1 MSVESY
7 QSEKEKDF
15 NVEAAASYSGLVSVG
30 ADFKMD
36 SSQKEAASQFSKS
49 VETETITVGAPPP
62 EDGKASTWASTV
74 KDNPV
79 PMEYNLESIENLFT
93 ENFMGILNVDYDRIR
108 YNMKEYISQLEYCK
122 HL

>member
-1 MSVESY
+1 
-7 QSEKEKDF
+7 
-15 NVEAAASYSGLVSVG
+15 
-30 ADFKMD
+30 MD
-36 SSQKEAASQFSKS
+36 PSQKEAASQFSKS
-49 VETETITVGAPPP
+49 VVTETITVGAPPP
-62 EDGKASTWASTV
+62 EEWKASTWASTV